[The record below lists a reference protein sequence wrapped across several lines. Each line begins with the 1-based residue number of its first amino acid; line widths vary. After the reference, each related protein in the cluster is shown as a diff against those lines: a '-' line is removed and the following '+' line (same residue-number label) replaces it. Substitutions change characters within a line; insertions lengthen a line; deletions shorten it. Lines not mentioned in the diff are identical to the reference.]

1 MGREFLIPP
10 IYVFFFAFSACE
22 KSGAENK
29 TPTAKTADAPSIPKD
44 GVYDRAGEATKI
56 NPEPGSVELKHEDMP
71 GFTPAMKMEFYVR
84 DKAMLKDLKVGDRI
98 RFALEYKNPTETIT
112 SISKAP

>member
-1 MGREFLIPP
+1 LRKKRCGEQNADRENRRCAVDSERRRLRP
-10 IYVFFFAFSACE
+10 
-22 KSGAENK
+22 
-29 TPTAKTADAPSIPKD
+29 
-44 GVYDRAGEATKI
+44 GEATKI

-84 DKAMLKDLKVGDRI
+84 DKAMLKDLKAGDRV
-98 RFALEYKNPTETIT
+98 RFALGYKNSTETIT